1 MKKKSGKKE
10 EDMLHDYVVL
20 DIRSIETN
28 QFADELKATPRNV
41 YSYPNNESEN
51 NAITHAMNIPLNNQ
65 QQQYHVDKKT
75 SNPPSPSSPFMRE
88 RKSSTG
94 SSAGSALAKALSK
107 ASVRLFGT
115 SMPSPPKEEPHL
127 FVPTNHRTMKKIERL
142 ACMANA
148 VAKYGDQ
155 KYELYQKEATSLLAE
170 ETVAIFVKALAL
182 LEKGLYIAQ
191 QYWHQEVNEDE
202 DERKVMTE
210 PLNDAVQW
218 MRDKFNECLDK
229 AESIKIETSDQTC
242 VEKLL
247 YDKALEMVTNRRKKV
262 IRSFFFFNI
271 HA

>member
-1 MKKKSGKKE
+1 
-10 EDMLHDYVVL
+10 MLQEYVVL

-28 QFADELKATPRNV
+28 QFADELKATPRNNNV
-41 YSYPNNESEN
+41 YNEPEN
-51 NAITHAMNIPLNNQ
+51 NAITHAMNIPMNN
-65 QQQYHVDKKT
+65 HNVEKKT

-127 FVPTNHRTMKKIERL
+127 FVPTNHRTMKKIEKL

-148 VAKYGDQ
+148 VSKYGDQ
-155 KYELYQKEATSLLAE
+155 KYEQYQKEGSRVLAE

-182 LEKGLYIAQ
+182 LENGLYIAQ
-191 QYWHQEVNEDE
+191 QYWHQQVNEDD
-202 DERKVMTE
+202 DEKKVMTE
-210 PLNDAVQW
+210 PLNDAVQY

-229 AESIKIETSDQTC
+229 AESIKVETSDQTC

-247 YDKALEMVTNRRKKV
+247 YDKALEMVSK
-262 IRSFFFFNI
+262 IFC
-271 HA
+271 